1 MLDSRLRAL
10 LGRALDTAGRRLAA
24 AGVAP
29 AALTAAGWAAGAGAC
44 AATAVRGWA
53 GGVGL
58 WVADRLL
65 DGLDGPVA
73 RAGTPTDAGGFLDIV
88 ADFSVYAGIIL
99 GLAVAVPGARL
110 ACVALLTAYYI
121 SGTAFLALSSLA
133 ERRHQRLGD
142 DRSLR
147 FVGGL
152 AEGTETIAVYILL
165 FLLPQHATAI
175 VWAFTAAV
183 AVTAVQRVHNGL
195 RLLRAPPPAEPAGIP
210 PPWPTPKASAPPPL
224 PLRVRDP
231 PPNGA
236 PAVPSHRA
244 RP

>member
-1 MLDSRLRAL
+1 MLDSRLRAR
-10 LGRALDTAGRRLAA
+10 LGPALDTAGRRLAA

-44 AATAVRGWA
+44 AATALRAWPA
-53 GGVGL
+53 ALGL
-58 WVADRLL
+58 WLANRLL

-73 RAGTPTDAGGFLDIV
+73 RAGTPTDAGGVFDILAAFRV
-88 ADFSVYAGIIL
+88 LSGVIL
-99 GLAVAVPGARL
+99 GLAIAVPGARL

-133 ERRHQRLGD
+133 ERRRQRLGD
-142 DRSLR
+142 ERSLR

-183 AVTAVQRVHNGL
+183 AVTAVQRVHNAL
-195 RLLRAPPPAEPAGIP
+195 RLLRAPRPAEPAGIP
-210 PPWPTPKASAPPPL
+210 PRWPMPNARATAPL
-224 PLRVRDP
+224 PLRVSNPRH
-231 PPNGA
+231 NGA
-236 PAVPSHRA
+236 RGLPCPAR
-244 RP
+244 

>member
-1 MLDSRLRAL
+1 MLDTRMRAL
-10 LGRALDTAGRRLAA
+10 LGPALEAAGKRLAA

-29 AALTAAGWAAGAGAC
+29 AGLTAAGWAAGAGAC
-44 AATAVRGWA
+44 AATALRAWPVA
-53 GGVGL
+53 LGL
-58 WVADRLL
+58 WLANRLL

-73 RAGTPTDAGGFLDIV
+73 RAGSPTDAGGFLDIV

-133 ERRHQRLGD
+133 ERRRQRLGD

-152 AEGTETIAVYILL
+152 AEGTETIAVYLLL
-165 FLLPQHATAI
+165 FLLPQHVTVI

-183 AVTAVQRVHNGL
+183 AITAAQRVVLGL
-195 RLLRAPPPAEPAGIP
+195 RLLRAPASAEPAGRP
-210 PPWPTPKASAPPPL
+210 AAAAGGGHRHPGAAP
-224 PLRVRDP
+224 VTHEE
-231 PPNGA
+231 
-236 PAVPSHRA
+236 PAA
-244 RP
+244 